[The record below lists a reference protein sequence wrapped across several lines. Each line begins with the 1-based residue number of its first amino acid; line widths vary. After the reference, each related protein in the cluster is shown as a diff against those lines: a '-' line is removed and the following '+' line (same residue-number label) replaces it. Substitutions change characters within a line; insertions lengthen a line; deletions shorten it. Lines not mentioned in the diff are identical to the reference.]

1 MIHIIITSYGEV
13 NATEKAVKSF
23 LEQDIKEEFK
33 IIVSDPFTEIQW
45 MIEEKF
51 PNDKRIEYVED
62 EGKGKSNALNSLL
75 KKYDSKN
82 KKDIF
87 ILTDGDVY
95 VSNNSINEI
104 LEKFKESKVGCV
116 SGRPTSINPRN
127 NLFGYWS
134 HFLVDVGA
142 HKISRKKRYEN
153 NKFLETT
160 GYLFAFRKGIIK
172 EIPVDVAEDTIIPYY
187 FYKKGYKIAY
197 AEKALVFVKWPTNM
211 QDWIKQ
217 KKRAADAHTKL
228 TKYAPDFPKVKSF
241 SGEIAGGLTNLYEIF
256 SYPKNFKE
264 IIWTLELFPARLYI
278 WLSLHKDLLTN
289 KREYKDGW
297 REDLEVKS
305 TRTLD

>member
-13 NATEKAVKSF
+13 SSTERAIRAF
-23 LEQDIKEEFK
+23 LDQNIKEEFK
-33 IIVSDPFTEIQW
+33 IVVSDPFTETQW

-51 PNDKRIEYVED
+51 PNDKRVSYIED
-62 EGKGKSNALNSLL
+62 EDKGKSNALNLL
-75 KKYDSKN
+75 FKQYDSKN
-82 KKDIF
+82 QNDIF

-95 VSNNSINEI
+95 VSNNSVDEI
-104 LEKFKESKVGCV
+104 LEKFKDPKVGCV
-116 SGRPTSINPRN
+116 SGRPVSINPKN
-127 NLFGYWS
+127 NIYGYWS
-134 HFLVDVGA
+134 HLLNDVGA
-142 HKISRKKRYEN
+142 HKISRKKRYEKN
-153 NKFLETT
+153 NFLETT
-160 GYLFAFRKGIIK
+160 GYLFAFKKGVIK

-197 AEKALVFVKWPTNM
+197 AENAFVYVKWPTNI

-228 TKYAPDFPKVKSF
+228 KKYAPDFPRVKSF
-241 SGEIAGGLTNLYEIF
+241 SGELMGGMGNLHEIF
-256 SYPKNFKE
+256 SYPKSLKE
-264 IIWTLELFPARLYI
+264 FIWTLELFPARLYV
-278 WLSLHKDLLTN
+278 WLSLHKDLLIK

>member
-13 NATEKAVKSF
+13 NSTEKAVRSCLNQK
-23 LEQDIKEEFK
+23 IKEEFK
-33 IIVSDPFTEIQW
+33 IIVSDPFTETQW
-45 MIEEKF
+45 MLEEKF
-51 PNDKRIEYVED
+51 PNDKKIEYIED
-62 EGKGKSNALNSLL
+62 ENKGKSNALNLL
-75 KKYDSKN
+75 FKKLDSKN
-82 KKDIF
+82 TNDIF

-95 VSNNSINEI
+95 VSENSVSEI
-104 LEKFKESKVGCV
+104 LEKFKDPKVGCV
-116 SGRPTSINPRN
+116 SGRPTSINSRDN
-127 NLFGYWS
+127 IFGYWS

-153 NKFLETT
+153 NEFLETT
-160 GYLFAFRKGIIK
+160 GYLFAFRKGVIK

-197 AEKALVFVKWPTNM
+197 AENALVYVKWPTNIH
-211 QDWIKQ
+211 DWIKQ

-228 TKYAPDFPKVKSF
+228 IKYAPDFPKVKSF
-241 SGEIAGGLTNLYEIF
+241 SGEVLGGLTNLKEIF
-256 SYPKNFKE
+256 SYPNNFKE
-264 IIWTLELFPARLYI
+264 FFWTLELFPARLYI
-278 WLSLHKDLLTN
+278 WLSLHKDLLTK